1 MPIGPSESLDFEGLF
16 FGGKIRV
23 MRLNLA
29 LAQIATKLGDVESN
43 LEKHLDYIKQAKSQ
57 KMDLLVFPELSLTGY
72 VLQDLVAT
80 VAHRP
85 VEDDPVFKHLL
96 KASRDLDLADPPQ
109 RMDTAAASRRRNSQ

>member
-1 MPIGPSESLDFEGLF
+1 M
-16 FGGKIRV
+16 K
-23 MRLNLA
+23 MNLA

-80 VAHRP
+80 VAHEFEKLAVRDRCAIDRE
-85 VEDDPVFKHLL
+85 VLQEDPVLWLL
-96 KASRDLDLADPPQ
+96 IVPGKVFGV
-109 RMDTAAASRRRNSQ
+109 RRVDGAF

>member
-1 MPIGPSESLDFEGLF
+1 M
-16 FGGKIRV
+16 K
-23 MRLNLA
+23 LNLA

-57 KMDLLVFPELSLTGY
+57 GADLLVFPELSLTGY

-85 VEDDPVFKHLL
+85 TADDPTNPP
-96 KASRDLDLADPPQ
+96 LDQPTLDGTVCAD
-109 RMDTAAASRRRNSQ
+109 DFESGTIAAACGGTTTVIPFARQFRGQSLRG